1 MWPASVAC
9 ASQSAVAYSFGDVQ
23 QLLTTLLAPLP
34 SLLRTLTSFSLSC
47 RGTMFT
53 EEAAIVANHETKFG
67 ACCRAC
73 THMMR
78 RLH

>member
-9 ASQSAVAYSFGDVQ
+9 ASESAVGCSFRDVQ

-53 EEAAIVANHETKFG
+53 EEAALVVMHEDKVW
-67 ACCRAC
+67 CLLQS
-73 THMMR
+73 
-78 RLH
+78 LHP